1 MRSDDKLR
9 GTGVSGAALSG
20 RRKLTRTRRL
30 VVDKVTVSSFCT
42 TCCAVMIYAF
52 SIPMCTCIK
61 SYPPV
66 AVRYMRSTD
75 EEDEEEEEEVSF
87 LLSPLS
93 RDHPQDSFSCERG
106 AAGSGG
112 FAGGCWQRC

>member
-75 EEDEEEEEEVSF
+75 EEDEEEEVEVSF
-87 LLSPLS
+87 LCCL
-93 RDHPQDSFSCERG
+93 H
-106 AAGSGG
+106 
-112 FAGGCWQRC
+112 